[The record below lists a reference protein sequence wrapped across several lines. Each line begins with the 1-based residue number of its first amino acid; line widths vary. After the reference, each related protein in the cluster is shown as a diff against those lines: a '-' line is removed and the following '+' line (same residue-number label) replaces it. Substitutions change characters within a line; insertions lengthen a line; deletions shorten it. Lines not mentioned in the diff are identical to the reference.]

1 MNRQPAGRCS
11 NLDHRICLAKRLLTT
26 KSMMMMVVVPSTTTA
41 GQVTQVFGAAGRP
54 AGVAP
59 EHSATACALLLGV
72 GPAEH

>member
-1 MNRQPAGRCS
+1 
-11 NLDHRICLAKRLLTT
+11 LDHRICSFLAKRLLTT
-26 KSMMMMVVVPSTTTA
+26 KSMMGMVVIPSTTTA
-41 GQVTQVFGAAGRP
+41 SQVTQVFGAAGRP